1 MEMLSEIITTALGVA
16 LGLVMGLMLYDLVC
30 IFIDNYQNK

>member
-1 MEMLSEIITTALGVA
+1 MEMLSEIITIALGVA

-30 IFIDNYQNK
+30 IFIENYQNK

>member
-1 MEMLSEIITTALGVA
+1 MEMLSDIVTTALGVA

-30 IFIDNYQNK
+30 IFIENYQNK

>member
-1 MEMLSEIITTALGVA
+1 MEMLSDIISTALGVA

-30 IFIDNYQNK
+30 IFIENYQNK

>member
-30 IFIDNYQNK
+30 IFIENYQNK